1 MLPLLSATEDVL
13 FNDSEAVGVD
23 AVGTV
28 SVSVAGATL
37 IRSHIVGIGQ
47 GRIGSTARRDIRRG
61 NGVGVITRHAT
72 RRRTDRQVR
81 NRAAQAG

>member
-1 MLPLLSATEDVL
+1 MLPLVSATEDVL

-28 SVSVAGATL
+28 SVSRRRRHINRA
-37 IRSHIVGIGQ
+37 HIVGIGR

-61 NGVGVITRHAT
+61 NGVGVITGHAT